1 VTPDAFR
8 DEWHRLVRERDVAA
22 LAALLAPEV
31 AIGAPPYWEPFRGAA
46 LAQHLLGLILETIEG
61 FSYHREWRNGD
72 ELALEFRGRVG
83 ALELQGIDLI
93 SLDAEGRILRLDVL
107 MRPVKAVNALI
118 AAIAP
123 RMAAY
128 LSEQK
133 G

>member
-1 VTPDAFR
+1 MTPDAFL
-8 DEWHRLVRERDVAA
+8 DEWHRILLERDVEA
-22 LAALLAPEV
+22 LAGLLAPEV

-72 ELALEFRGRVG
+72 ELALEFCGRVG
-83 ALELQGIDLI
+83 ELELQGIDLI
-93 SLDAEGRILRLDVL
+93 SLDAAGRIRRLDVL
-107 MRPVKAVNALI
+107 MRPVNAVNALI

-123 RMAAY
+123 RMQAFLAK
-128 LSEQK
+128 QK

>member
-1 VTPDAFR
+1 MTPDAFL
-8 DEWHRLVRERDVAA
+8 DEWHRLVRERDVEA

-31 AIGAPPYWEPFRGAA
+31 AIGAPPYWEPFRGAV

-61 FSYHREWRNGD
+61 FTYQREWRNGD

-83 ALELQGIDLI
+83 ELELQGIDLI
-93 SLDAEGRILRLDVL
+93 SLDAAGRIRRLDVL
-107 MRPVKAVNALI
+107 MRPVNAVNALI

-123 RMAAY
+123 RMVAFLAQ
-128 LSEQK
+128 QK